1 MAGSRRSVI
10 SVLITGD
17 NSGLNRSL
25 EDSQSRLASFGK
37 AAGKA
42 MAAAGVAIAGAS
54 VIIGRQAVNAASDLE
69 ESINAI
75 NVVFGEAAEGMLK
88 LSETAATSVGLS
100 AREFNAFAV
109 QFGAFT
115 KTIAGSE
122 GDVVA
127 VTDELTT
134 RIADFASV
142 MNLDVPEAA
151 QVFQSSLAGE
161 TEPIRRFGIDLSA
174 AAIGLHAV
182 ETGLVESAKDMTE
195 ADKVMARYSKLMAD
209 TALMAGDFANTS
221 DGLANSQRILKAR
234 LDDTLAALGE
244 ALLPVV
250 TTIAQLMI
258 NRMVP
263 AFERFAEWFRQNEGT
278 ITAFGETVL
287 AGISTAIGFV
297 GDQFT
302 KWRPKV
308 AEAID
313 FVRTKAGDFQTFW
326 NERISAPVDVARIRI
341 NTFVDRVKTAL
352 SGMVSDLEPT
362 LRGFLDFFRNL
373 DFDDP
378 KALGERLG
386 EVLSNAL
393 EQALESLGE
402 LSGKIRDAL
411 SRLFAGIDWTQ
422 VGVQAAT
429 FLVQFGVGL
438 AAGLLSFDWLVP
450 VLQGIA
456 ANWQVFAGAILTIL
470 FAPAK
475 WAGALGKALM
485 RIPFVGR
492 ILNWLVTS
500 INTVGAGLRARIA
513 LLFETFTSAFLTAL
527 RGGGP
532 TFTRMF
538 VDFLMFLPRTLARIF
553 DDLVLNLGISF
564 QRFGTAFG
572 TGVRNLITTAGE
584 WLGRLMAP
592 FTNFGR
598 TLIDDLFALGKNI
611 IDALIRGI
619 RSMAGALA
627 DQVRSIGRSVWDG
640 LSRLWRISSPSKVFM
655 DIGENAMLGLALGM
669 ENSARMVADAVRGVG
684 MSVTAVPDIAQGGAS
699 VGGPVNVTVNV
710 HGGDPEAVVEA
721 IRRYTR
727 TNGPLGQVVTL

>member
-25 EDSQSRLASFGK
+25 DDSQSRLASFGA

-54 VIIGRQAVNAASDLE
+54 VVIGRQAVNAASDLE

-75 NVVFGEAAEGMLK
+75 NVVFGEASERMLG
-88 LSETAATSVGLS
+88 LSETAATTVGLS

-151 QVFQSSLAGE
+151 AVFQSSLAGE

-182 ETGLVESAKDMTE
+182 ETGLVDSAKDMTE

-234 LDDTLAALGE
+234 LDDTLAALGQ

-250 TTIAQLMI
+250 TTIAQLML

-263 AFERFAEWFRQNEGT
+263 AFERFADWFQRNEGT
-278 ITAFGETVL
+278 ITEFGERVL
-287 AGISTAIGFV
+287 AGISTAVGFV
-297 GDQFT
+297 GDQFER
-302 KWRPKV
+302 WRPKV
-308 AEAID
+308 TEAID
-313 FVRTKAGDFQTFW
+313 FVRTKAGEFQTFW

-352 SGMVSDLEPT
+352 SGMVSDLEPS

-378 KALGERLG
+378 KALGEQLG

-402 LSGKIRDAL
+402 LSSKIGDAF
-411 SRLFAGIDWTQ
+411 RELFSGVDWVR
-422 VGVQAAT
+422 VGTQAAT
-429 FLVQFGVGL
+429 FLVQF
-438 AAGLLSFDWLVP
+438 AAGLLAGFLSFEWLGP
-450 VLQGIA
+450 LLQGIA

-475 WAGALGKALM
+475 WAGAIGKALS

-492 ILNWLVTS
+492 MLQWLVNAISRLGT
-500 INTVGAGLRARIA
+500 GLRDRVA
-513 LLFETFTSAFLTAL
+513 LVFRAFGDGFMAAI

-532 TFTRMF
+532 PLVQRF
-538 VDFLMFLPRTLARIF
+538 VDFLLLLPRALIRIF
-553 DDLVLNLGISF
+553 DDLVLNVGSGF
-564 QRFGTAFG
+564 QRFGTALG
-572 TGVRNLITTAGE
+572 NAIRTAVTNVGE
-584 WLGRLMAP
+584 WLGRLMTP

-598 TLIDDLFALGKNI
+598 TLIDDLFGLGKNI

-619 RSMAGALA
+619 RSMAGALG
-627 DQVRSIGRSVWDG
+627 DVVRNIGRSVWDG

-655 DIGENAMLGLALGM
+655 DIGENAMLGLAMGM
-669 ENSARMVADAVRGVG
+669 EQSSRLVSDAVRGVG
-684 MSVTAVPDIAQGGAS
+684 LSVTNVPDVSAPAGGI
-699 VGGPVNVTVNV
+699 GGTVNVTVNV
-710 HGGDPEAVVEA
+710 HGGDPQQVVEA

-727 TNGPLGQVVTL
+727 QNGPLGQVVEV